1 MPPTSSTTH
10 AFTPS
15 ANVAAIRESAT
26 IAVSA
31 RARALRAAGRQV
43 IDLGAGEPDFP
54 TPDFIRE
61 AGKAAID
68 AGHTRYTP
76 VEGIPP
82 LRQAIADVSSA
93 YGGQQVGAAEV
104 MVTSGTKQA
113 LFNACFVLF
122 GEGDDVLVPTPAW
135 TSYFEIIRLARA
147 NPVMVF
153 GDRDRELKVTAAQ
166 LADAATPETRAVVI
180 NSPCNP
186 TGAVYDAEELGEILE
201 LAAERDWWVVS
212 DEIYRRITYTGGP
225 APSALELARS
235 PERLVVVDGVGK
247 AFAMTG
253 WRIGWTIAPTEVTR
267 SMSALQS
274 HSTSNASSIAQHA
287 ALAALSQPEAADR
300 AVESMVAVFADRR
313 GAGLEILR
321 GAGADVIEPEGAFYF
336 YVRAPGSGSD
346 PGTEFAGRMLEEH
359 DVAVVPG
366 VAFGSPEWVRVS
378 FAAATADVVE
388 GASRVAS
395 ALGKR

>member
-1 MPPTSSTTH
+1 MPPTSTTH

-93 YGGQQVGAAEV
+93 YGGQQVAASEV

-147 NPVMVF
+147 KPVMVF
-153 GDRDRELKVTAAQ
+153 GDRDRGLKVTAGQ
-166 LADAATPETRAVVI
+166 LAEAATPGTRGIVI

-186 TGAVYDAEELGEILE
+186 TGAVYDAGELQEILE

-212 DEIYRRITYTGGP
+212 DEIYRRITYNDAP

-235 PERLVVVDGVGK
+235 PDRLVVVDGVGK

-253 WRIGWTIAPTEVTR
+253 WRIGWTIAPAEVTR

-321 GAGADVIEPEGAFYF
+321 GAGADVVEPEGAFYF

-346 PGTEFAGRMLEEH
+346 PGSEFASRLLEEH

-366 VAFGSPEWVRVS
+366 VAFGTPEWVRLS

-388 GASRVAS
+388 GAGRVAS
-395 ALGKR
+395 ALQNR